1 MVSGPRFASSFVV
14 LLTVAAV
21 VGGCQLPPKAKE
33 PGGGGSGGW
42 WDAGAP
48 EAVVDDAGRCMTPIV
63 ADPLADA
70 RTSCAFSAGQKV
82 TETLP
87 IAEVDRAQIPIKHVV
102 VVMKENRSFDH
113 LFGSLHAS
121 GQPDAE
127 PIPPSFTNLD
137 KNGTAVAPFHLD
149 TTCLNL
155 DPGHQWA
162 EMHRQVN
169 GGAMDGFVT
178 NGADTT
184 GSDGHFVMGFYGP
197 DDFPFYYWLANTF
210 AINDHHFAPA
220 RSGTWPNRNF
230 LLLGTADGVTCTY
243 CGYPDAGTP
252 TIFDELDAAGV
263 SWGAYTDSDPFDGTL
278 GWEAPHRGLYTFEQ
292 FQTDARQ
299 GTLPGVSF
307 VDGIAFIQDEHPTAD
322 VQLGE
327 KWTRIVYDEVRH
339 GPQWPETAMIWT
351 YDEAGGFADHVRPS
365 NQACVA
371 RPGNALDTPFTEQ
384 GVRIPLVVIS
394 PYARPH
400 YVSHVPQDHT
410 AITRF
415 IEAVFGLPALT
426 ARDANSGALLD
437 MFDFGCPPALRDVA
451 DAPLSGMGRCGG
463 AIMLTTTTSSYPSSA
478 AMSITV
484 HFTGVAS
491 PNPHDRL
498 GLYKYPRL
506 QSDIPSETNLLEPI
520 AWAYIGGQGHVVG
533 GAPSSGDVTLDSS
546 VLGVGAT
553 WPLQPGLWVVY
564 YQPATASGGDG
575 HAVVASVDIE
585 VVVPQ

>member
-1 MVSGPRFASSFVV
+1 V
-14 LLTVAAV
+14 LLRTLASMLALRTLAPALALA
-21 VGGCQLPPKAKE
+21 GLACQPPPKAGGVV
-33 PGGGGSGGW
+33 PGG

-48 EAVVDDAGRCMTPIV
+48 EAGVDDAGQCVTPVV
-63 ADPLADA
+63 ADPLATA
-70 RTSCAFSAGQKV
+70 RTSCSFTAGQHV
-82 TETLP
+82 SETLP
-87 IAEVDRAQIPIKHVV
+87 IAEVDRARIPIKHVV
-102 VVMKENRSFDH
+102 VVMKENRAFDH
-113 LFGSLHAS
+113 LLGALHAS
-121 GQPDAE
+121 GQEGVE
-127 PIPPSFTNLD
+127 PIPASFTNPD
-137 KNGTAVAPFHLD
+137 KNGVAVAPFHLA
-149 TTCLNL
+149 TTCINS

-169 GGAMDGFVT
+169 GGAMDGFVAS
-178 NGADTT
+178 GADTT
-184 GSDGHFVMGFYGP
+184 GNDGHFVMGYYGP

-210 AINDHHFAPA
+210 AINDRHFAAA

-243 CGYPDAGTP
+243 CGLPNPSTP

-263 SWGAYTDSDPFDGTL
+263 TWGAYTDSEPFDGTL
-278 GWEAPHRGLYTFEQ
+278 GWEAPHPGLNTFEQ
-292 FQTDARQ
+292 FQADARA

-322 VQLGE
+322 IQLGE
-327 KWTRIVYDEVRH
+327 KWTRIVYDEVRG

-351 YDEAGGFADHVRPS
+351 YDEAGGFADHVPPS
-365 NQACVA
+365 NSACVA
-371 RPGNALDTPFTEQ
+371 RPGNAADTPFTEQ

-400 YVSHVPQDHT
+400 YVSHVAQDHT

-426 ARDANSGALLD
+426 ARDANSDALLD
-437 MFDFGCPPALRDVA
+437 MFDFGCPPALL
-451 DAPLSGMGRCGG
+451 DAPAPPLSGMGRGG
-463 AIMLTTTTSSYPSSA
+463 GEIMLTTDSPSYASTD
-478 AMSITV
+478 AMTITV

-506 QSDIPSETNLLEPI
+506 QSDIPSETNQLESI
-520 AWAYIGGQGHVVG
+520 GWAYIGGQGHVVAS
-533 GAPSSGDVTLDSS
+533 APSSGQVTLDKT
-546 VLGVGAT
+546 VLGAGAT
-553 WPLQPGLWVVY
+553 WPLPPGLWVVY

-585 VVVPQ
+585 VILPK